1 MEKVIKSIT
10 KAITGTQFENNT
22 YIVGGFVRDKI
33 MGKVSNDLDI
43 VVALPNG
50 GIDLAHF
57 LFHNGISSRP
67 VIFER
72 FGTAQVVINEHKIEF
87 VMTRKESYKI
97 NNRKPDV
104 KPGTIEEDVYRRDF
118 TVNSL
123 VMNVINSEILDISGM
138 GIPDIETKIIRATSN
153 PKSIF
158 AEDPLRML
166 RAIRFAIQLG
176 FSIEEETLD
185 GIVANAQMLKNLS
198 RERIRDELIKILLS
212 PTPAKGIRMM
222 IDFGIM
228 HYVILELV
236 RLKGVTQNKYHDKD
250 MLDHTLQVLQ
260 NTPEDTILR
269 LSALLHDI
277 AKPQTKTRDEKGIH
291 FYHHEIAGAKLSRK
305 ILTNLKFPK
314 ETIGKVSKLI
324 KNHMRLKSFGNDLE
338 NLSDVAVRRL
348 MLQLGTN
355 LESLL
360 LLIHADNLSH
370 AKEYCLPNQVSNLKK
385 RIAYNLKKING
396 KKLPVTG
403 TDIMLHFEMSEGQ
416 NVGKILKQ
424 AHEIWLKHPL
434 WSKAKILNKIELE
447 EVLWKIK
454 K

>member
-1 MEKVIKSIT
+1 MHRLEEKIRLVIMGSE
-10 KAITGTQFENNT
+10 FENKT

-43 VVALPNG
+43 VVELPDG
-50 GIDLAHF
+50 GINLAHF
-57 LFHNGISSRP
+57 LYHKGISTRP

-72 FGTAQVVINEHKIEF
+72 FGTAQVVINEHKIEL

-104 KPGTIEEDVYRRDF
+104 KPGTIEEDIYRRDF

-123 VMNVINSEILDISGM
+123 VMNVMNSKIRDISGK
-138 GIPDIETKIIRATSN
+138 GIPDIKAKIIRATSN

-166 RAIRFAIQLG
+166 RAIRFTVQLG

-185 GIVANAQMLKNLS
+185 GIVANAQMLQHIS
-198 RERIRDELIKILLS
+198 RERIRDELTKILLS
-212 PTPAKGIRMM
+212 PAPAKGIRMM
-222 IDFGIM
+222 IDYGIM
-228 HYVILELV
+228 QYVIPEIV
-236 RLKGVTQNKYHDKD
+236 NLKGAAQNKYHDKD
-250 MLDHTLQVLQ
+250 MLAHTLQVLQ
-260 NTPEDTILR
+260 YTPEDIILR

-277 AKPQTKTRDEKGIH
+277 AKPQTKTQDEKGIH
-291 FYHHEIAGAKLSRK
+291 FYHHEIAGAKLARK

-314 ETIGKVSKLI
+314 VTIGKVSKLI
-324 KNHMRLKSFGNDLE
+324 KNHMRLKAFGDKLE

-348 MLQLGTN
+348 MLQLDAE
-355 LESLL
+355 LEPLL
-360 LLIHADNLSH
+360 MLIHADNLSH
-370 AKEYCLPNQVSNLKK
+370 AKEYNLPNQVTNLKK
-385 RIAYNLKKING
+385 RIASNLKKING

-403 TDIMLHFEMSEGQ
+403 KDIMLHFEMSEGQ
-416 NVGKILKQ
+416 NVGKMLNQ

-434 WSKAKILNKIELE
+434 WDKTEILNNLELE